1 MSKEYNTKRRSE
13 PSTHIMFYI
22 IVSLLFMLLSTRK
35 PTQKNN
41 PKILAL
47 RNTRKRKHTYTNKYG
62 QPKIIKWVGG
72 WREAL
77 TSSVY
82 IAILSYMFKLLFLIT
97 FYPTMLL
104 SYMCYKNVIYD
115 IGTKFLF
122 LQ

>member
-47 RNTRKRKHTYTNKYG
+47 RNTRKRKHTYINKYG
-62 QPKIIKWVGG
+62 QPKILKWVGG
-72 WREAL
+72 
-77 TSSVY
+77 
-82 IAILSYMFKLLFLIT
+82 
-97 FYPTMLL
+97 
-104 SYMCYKNVIYD
+104 
-115 IGTKFLF
+115 
-122 LQ
+122 